1 MLGVVTRMEI
11 PPTTI
16 EELTKHRDSAVAR
29 AQQDFD
35 GMCALLAGC
44 ESVLQQNLLISLVLH
59 TNAYYCAYHAP
70 HVMTQG
76 FGEPHWNGFTLRIFP
91 EYWLTVASSATSAA
105 KSDTARYRADI
116 LLLLYPPWNPQ
127 TDLPAKDILGSACT
141 RLVAEVDG
149 HDFHERTKEQ
159 AQRDKTRDR
168 DLQAA
173 GFTVFRFTGR
183 EVYSRVDDK
192 ALEIISYL
200 SGQCIEYAR
209 RARLRFYE
217 DTNGA

>member
-1 MLGVVTRMEI
+1 M
-11 PPTTI
+11 
-16 EELTKHRDSAVAR
+16 EELEKHRDSAVAR
-29 AQQDFD
+29 AQQDFEKT
-35 GMCALLAGC
+35 CALLAVC
-44 ESVLQQNLLISLVLH
+44 ESVLQQNLLFSLVLH
-59 TNAYYCAYHAP
+59 TNADYCAYHAP
-70 HVMTQG
+70 HVMTQC

-91 EYWLTVASSATSAA
+91 EYWLTVTSAA
-105 KSDTARYRADI
+105 GPDTARYRADI

-127 TDLPAKDILGSACT
+127 TELHAKDIVGSACT
-141 RLVAEVDG
+141 RLVVEVDG

-173 GFTVFRFTGR
+173 GFIVFRFTGR
-183 EVYSRVDDK
+183 EVHSRVDDK

-200 SGQCIEYAR
+200 SGQCVEYAR

-217 DTNGA
+217 DTNIA